1 MSLRESA
8 RQRTAGSCTP
18 RSPRPGRSLL
28 RSPPHPPLAG
38 PACHHAA
45 QAPSAMEYSMES
57 YEPTTPSTVTIVAA
71 FSGGGDEQTVHVIGA
86 PAGQRCSLFL
96 FQNRRGTATRDRK
109 RQTPKGGR
117 WLAPHRPLLKIPVWW
132 RRAVLPSLP
141 WVVALWLSFL
151 FSLAR
156 TGTGTNTGTPREP
169 SVDSGL
175 FKQKEELL
183 RDASG
188 EMSCRKCRVHAESRP
203 RSRCSNFTGTVCC
216 GH

>member
-1 MSLRESA
+1 MGLGQCLDAGCHPKGVRVCGKQLSSA
-8 RQRTAGSCTP
+8 TTRPSDETKRIFPSCHMTECPCERVRGNVPQGAARSCTP

-132 RRAVLPSLP
+132 RRAVLPPLP
-141 WVVALWLSFL
+141 WVVCFLSFL
-151 FSLAR
+151 
-156 TGTGTNTGTPREP
+156 GIG
-169 SVDSGL
+169 DH
-175 FKQKEELL
+175 L
-183 RDASG
+183 RL
-188 EMSCRKCRVHAESRP
+188 
-203 RSRCSNFTGTVCC
+203 
-216 GH
+216 